1 MNQEST
7 TQPAEKIRIFGLVM
21 AGIFGLMVALQVL
34 APVLDNPAIV
44 QDDFRQTNFW
54 FWQFWDTSLFVD
66 DFFAETMQEGFKLT
80 PLYGFIWKS
89 IMPALFSDLIY
100 ASKFYALVI
109 SVLGSLVAFLLIEKL
124 TNSKNIFLSL
134 SFVLVMSVVFWCTD
148 HVSAAH
154 VRSSTWLMLLLY
166 LWLKSSGRDIASGMI
181 CLPMLF
187 FNPTAFLIC
196 MGAEGYSWLARAKDK
211 LLTNTFYIGIL
222 NAVVTLLFH
231 FVYRGGVKYSG
242 LGKSLTADDMKR
254 LAEFN
259 PGGRHPVF
267 GSSLWDGSWW
277 TNEHWGFGYG
287 YLEIS
292 KVVFVTIV
300 IAILY
305 FVLVRP
311 NFAQLKTYLESS
323 PALLFFSSLTLY
335 LFAQPLFP
343 LLYFPSRYISLS
355 SILIAVIISY
365 LCISQILSTFWSENK
380 SPDKLSRTERRKI
393 DKNKSSTNT
402 QSSKAHSLYHA
413 TIFVIIAIAFWW
425 HFSKFYH
432 PRFVSMNPQ
441 VMSFISKLPPDSM
454 LAGHPLLPDLNSAS
468 ILTKRKVYVDF
479 ERSIGFTD
487 HSIEEVRKRTKVALA
502 MTYAKSKEEFVKL
515 ARENGISHF
524 AAYYD
529 LYAPAYLA
537 NPRYINPFN
546 EYLREITQIKP
557 GETFFLQKLLEAKGT
572 RYMIISLSDNLI
584 D

>member
-1 MNQEST
+1 MNQESK
-7 TQPAEKIRIFGLVM
+7 TQAPQKIRIFGLAI
-21 AGIFGLMVALQVL
+21 AGVLGLMIALQVL

-54 FWQFWDTSLFVD
+54 FWQFWDSSLFVD
-66 DFFAETMQEGFKLT
+66 DFFAETMQEGFKMT
-80 PLYGFIWKS
+80 PLYLFIWKS
-89 IMPALFSDLIY
+89 IMPAIFSDLIY
-100 ASKFYALVI
+100 ASKFYALVL
-109 SVLGSLVAFLLIEKL
+109 SLLGSLVAFLLIEKL

-134 SFVLVMSVVFWCTD
+134 SFVSVLTVVFWCTD

-154 VRSSTWLMLLLY
+154 VRSSVWLMLLVY
-166 LWLKSSGRDIASGMI
+166 LWLKSSGRDIASGLI

-196 MGAEGYSWLARAKDK
+196 MGAEGYSWLAKAKEK

-222 NAVVTLLFH
+222 NAAVTLLFH
-231 FVYRGGVKYSG
+231 FVYRGGVKYNG
-242 LGKSLTADDMKR
+242 LGKTLSANDMKQ

-267 GSSLWDGSWW
+267 GSNLIDGSWW

-292 KVVFVTIV
+292 KVVF
-300 IAILY
+300 IAIAIIILY
-305 FVLVRP
+305 LILVRP
-311 NFAQLKTYLESS
+311 SFAQLKIYLESS
-323 PALLFFSSLTLY
+323 PALLLFSALTLY
-335 LFAQPLFP
+335 LAAQPLFP
-343 LLYFPSRYISLS
+343 LLYFPSRYISVS
-355 SILIAVIISY
+355 SILISVIASY
-365 LCISQILSTFWSENK
+365 LCISKILSKFWSQEAVVE
-380 SPDKLSRTERRKI
+380 KLSRAEKRKL
-393 DKNKSSTNT
+393 DKTKSNSGSENA
-402 QSSKAHSLYHA
+402 KAHFLYHA
-413 TIFVIIAIAFWW
+413 TVFVIIALAFWW

-454 LAGHPLLPDLNSAS
+454 IAGHPILPDLNSAS
-468 ILTKRKVYVDF
+468 ILTKRKVYVDY

-487 HSIEEVRKRTKVALA
+487 LSIEEVRKRTRVALA
-502 MTYAKSKEEFVKL
+502 MTFAKSKDEFVAL

-524 AAYYD
+524 IAYYD

-546 EYLREITQIKP
+546 EYLRELTRINP
-557 GETFFLQKLLEAKGT
+557 GEKFYLQKFLEAKGT